1 MENQVFISY
10 RRQDGFYPAYLLYK
24 ELIENGYSVFFDIKS
39 IRRGE
44 FPDIIKH
51 NIENCVDYILIVTKT
66 TFSNRIFDEG
76 DWIRKEI
83 KIALDN
89 NKNII
94 TVFIDA
100 EIPQDLPSDIERI
113 RNYNGIQQIDP
124 NLIGENYRRL
134 FNNFMISHPI
144 VGKDTLVTRRCSIY
158 AADYGDEPRR
168 LEIQAQNAFETD
180 KNILERIG
188 IGGTVLDVGCAYG
201 KVTKSRFDA
210 IKYTQV
216 IGIDKNGFCVTE
228 AQKIGGKF
236 DFVTMDIEEKDFADK
251 FRSYID
257 EREIDGFDIIFIS
270 LVLHHL
276 KDPYA
281 VLRKLRKF
289 LAKDGY
295 IVVRGADDGSKL
307 AYPDEHGYLKKI
319 IDKTLQA
326 PGVSDRLHGRKIFDW
341 LNQSG
346 YRNIHIYSFLRDT
359 SNLSYDERED
369 LFKESFSYRV
379 NYFRK
384 MWEEDPTNDEKFS
397 NFDEM
402 ETILALFENEFMK
415 ENFWYGEYEYV
426 GVATK

>member
-44 FPDIIKH
+44 FPDIIKY
-51 NIENCVDYILIVTKT
+51 NIENCMDYILIVTKT
-66 TFSNRIFDEG
+66 TFSERIFDEN

-83 KIALDN
+83 KIALEN

-94 TVFIDA
+94 TVFIDS
-100 EIPQDLPSDIERI
+100 EMPQNLPADIQRI

-134 FNNFMISHPI
+134 FNNFMISHPT
-144 VGKDTLVTRRCSIY
+144 VEKETLLMRRCSIY

-168 LEIQAQNAFETD
+168 LEIQAHNAFEND
-180 KNILERIG
+180 KNILERVG
-188 IGGTVLDVGCAYG
+188 IGGIVLDVGCAYG
-201 KVTKSRFDA
+201 KVAKSRFNEQ
-210 IKYTQV
+210 KYTQV
-216 IGIDKNGFCVTE
+216 IGIDKNEFCISE

-236 DFVTMDIEEKDFADK
+236 NFVTIDIEENNFADK
-251 FRSYID
+251 FRAYMD
-257 EREIDGFDIIFIS
+257 EQGIDGFDIIFIS

-289 LAKDGY
+289 LSKSGF
-295 IVVRGADDGSKL
+295 IIVRGADDGSKL
-307 AYPDEHGYLKKI
+307 AYPDEHEYLKRI
-319 IDKTLQA
+319 INKTLQA

-384 MWEEDPTNDEKFS
+384 MWEADSANDEKFS
-397 NFDEM
+397 DFDEM
-402 ETILALFENEFMK
+402 ETLLALFENEFMK
-415 ENFWYGEYEYV
+415 ENFWYGEYDYI
-426 GVATK
+426 GVATR